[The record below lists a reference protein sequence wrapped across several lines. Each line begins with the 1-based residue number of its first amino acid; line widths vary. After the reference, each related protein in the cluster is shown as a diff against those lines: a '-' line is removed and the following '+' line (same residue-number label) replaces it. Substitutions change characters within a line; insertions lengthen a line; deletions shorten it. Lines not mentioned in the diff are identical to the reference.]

1 MTLRLLGESRS
12 QKSSVGFGPLPGKN
26 QWTHVS
32 TCVTASQPHSAV
44 RIQFSDAPKTPRL
57 GIDAVEVHQSLV
69 EDGGFDRRGGG
80 GWQTAGHSQLG
91 IELAGRL
98 VTSPYEG
105 NGFGV
110 IIASTAGGGIY
121 QDISLPTSAGESFCA
136 DAEVVTAAAQ
146 PGARGRMTIWL
157 YGESPSQSSSV
168 NFGPLPG
175 RRQWTHVSPC
185 VTATR
190 PHSEIRVRLYDAP
203 ETPRLGV
210 DAVDV
215 R

>member
-1 MTLRLLGESRS
+1 
-12 QKSSVGFGPLPGKN
+12 
-26 QWTHVS
+26 
-32 TCVTASQPHSAV
+32 
-44 RIQFSDAPKTPRL
+44 
-57 GIDAVEVHQSLV
+57 
-69 EDGGFDRRGGG
+69 
-80 GWQTAGHSQLG
+80 
-91 IELAGRL
+91 
-98 VTSPYEG
+98 
-105 NGFGV
+105 
-110 IIASTAGGGIY
+110 
-121 QDISLPTSAGESFCA
+121 
-136 DAEVVTAAAQ
+136 
-146 PGARGRMTIWL
+146 MTIWL

-175 RRQWTHVSPC
+175 RSQWTHVSTC

>member
-1 MTLRLLGESRS
+1 M
-12 QKSSVGFGPLPGKN
+12 
-26 QWTHVS
+26 
-32 TCVTASQPHSAV
+32 
-44 RIQFSDAPKTPRL
+44 RIQFYDVPKAPRL
-57 GIDAVEVHQSLV
+57 GIDAVDVHQSFV
-69 EDGGFDRRGGG
+69 ENGGFNRHEGN
-80 GWQTAGHSQLG
+80 GWRTTSYTRFG
-91 IELAGRL
+91 IEVAGKL

-175 RRQWTHVSPC
+175 RSQWTHVSTC